1 MSLVSGPAFGL
12 KSSWDLDRDQSCRG
26 ASIRLACVGSLM
38 GWVGQFSCR
47 RFGSVWLADGGC
59 DRAGDDVRVNY
70 VGGLL

>member
-1 MSLVSGPAFGL
+1 
-12 KSSWDLDRDQSCRG
+12 
-26 ASIRLACVGSLM
+26 M